1 MWFIFRLA
9 IIPIIYLIYSTIK
22 KPRNFQ
28 NNQNFQNDQLIEE
41 KEKNKH
47 NIIVKY
53 LYYLKSSNQLTFKL
67 KQESFIA
74 NLFKNLGL
82 TKEYSVGNE
91 AFDQLVYIECDDPQ
105 VLDLLKNDQD
115 LIQNLLKLFQSK
127 INFISFD
134 QGYIHVETKH
144 ELSEIDQ
151 QILYLIK
158 VSVDDA
164 QLASSNIQK
173 TLIFTKLTMVEFLIW
188 TIAGQGVV
196 GAIEFMMSSQTQYES
211 IELLLWYSL
220 GFWFFLF
227 CFSLLIIRLVL
238 GTSSVNVYAVSELLI
253 LAVLLYPLASYSI
266 LSDYNM
272 SFDRSTPHQVACT
285 LIKHREVIHRGK
297 RSTTHSY
304 YFDLEK
310 KDQSQFTIQV
320 PLKQY
325 QQIDI
330 SHYDQPSIAIVYGGG
345 RFNIPWIKE
354 VLILNHQ

>member
-1 MWFIFRLA
+1 MWLIFRLA
-9 IIPIIYLIYSTIK
+9 IIPIIYLIYSIIK
-22 KPRNFQ
+22 KPKSFQ
-28 NNQNFQNDQLIEE
+28 NNQSFQNDQLIVET
-41 KEKNKH
+41 EKNKH
-47 NIIVKY
+47 HIIVKY

-67 KQESFIA
+67 RQESFTA
-74 NLFKNLGL
+74 NLFKKLGL

-91 AFDQLVYIECDDPQ
+91 EFDQLIYIECDDPQ
-105 VLDLLKNDQD
+105 VLHLFKNDQD

-164 QLASSNIQK
+164 QLASSKIQK

-188 TIAGQGVV
+188 TIAGQGIV
-196 GAIEFMMSSQTQYES
+196 GVIEFMASSQTQYES
-211 IELLLWYSL
+211 INLLLWYSL

-253 LAVLLYPLASYSI
+253 LAILLYPFAAYSM

-272 SFDRSTPHQVACT
+272 SFDRSTPHQVECI
-285 LIKHREVIHRGK
+285 LIQHREVIHRGR
-297 RSTTHSY
+297 RSTTHTY

-325 QQIDI
+325 QQIKI
-330 SHYDQPSIAIVYGGG
+330 SHYHQPSIMIVYGTG
-345 RFNIPWIKE
+345 RLNIPWIKE
-354 VLILNHQ
+354 ILILSHQ